1 MKIKV
6 KNIPYSEVAALKPAP
21 RKKPIKPHIFF
32 RTLIK
37 VLSFFELAFLN
48 FKVQK
53 VGMERLGKKEPC
65 LILMNHSSFID
76 LKIASSIFYPRP
88 LNIVST
94 YDSFIGKN
102 WLMRNIG
109 CTPTKKFIADASL
122 VRDMSYAL
130 KKLKTSVLMFPEA
143 GYSFDGTATT
153 LPDTLGKLLK
163 HTDVPVIMVT
173 TYGAFARDPLYNGL
187 QLRKVNISAKVE
199 YLLSP
204 EEIKAKSVDELND
217 IIRKA
222 FSFDNF
228 RWQQEKKI
236 EIKESFRADGLE
248 RVLYKCPNCKAEGKM
263 VGKGIH
269 IKCHECGKVYELTEL
284 GFIKATEGITE
295 FDHVPNWYN
304 WQREC
309 VKNELENDEY
319 SLKTD
324 VDVYMIIDTKCL
336 YKVGSGTLSH
346 DNTGFTLE
354 GCEGH
359 LKFHQPATTSYSL
372 NADYFWYEIGD
383 VICIGDAKA
392 LYYCF
397 PKEKSVN
404 VTKTRLATEELYKLV
419 KSKQ

>member
-6 KNIPYSEVAALKPAP
+6 KNIPYSVVASLKPAP

-37 VLSFFELAFLN
+37 VLSFFELIFLN

-53 VGMERLGKKEPC
+53 VGMGKLGKKEPC

-228 RWQQEKKI
+228 RWQQE
-236 EIKESFRADGLE
+236 
-248 RVLYKCPNCKAEGKM
+248 N
-263 VGKGIH
+263 
-269 IKCHECGKVYELTEL
+269 
-284 GFIKATEGITE
+284 
-295 FDHVPNWYN
+295 
-304 WQREC
+304 
-309 VKNELENDEY
+309 
-319 SLKTD
+319 
-324 VDVYMIIDTKCL
+324 
-336 YKVGSGTLSH
+336 
-346 DNTGFTLE
+346 
-354 GCEGH
+354 
-359 LKFHQPATTSYSL
+359 
-372 NADYFWYEIGD
+372 
-383 VICIGDAKA
+383 
-392 LYYCF
+392 
-397 PKEKSVN
+397 
-404 VTKTRLATEELYKLV
+404 
-419 KSKQ
+419 